1 VLAILIGMVVT
12 AAGVI
17 ILKSTGKKETEI
29 EPAAS
34 REATAAS

>member
-1 VLAILIGMVVT
+1 
-12 AAGVI
+12 VI